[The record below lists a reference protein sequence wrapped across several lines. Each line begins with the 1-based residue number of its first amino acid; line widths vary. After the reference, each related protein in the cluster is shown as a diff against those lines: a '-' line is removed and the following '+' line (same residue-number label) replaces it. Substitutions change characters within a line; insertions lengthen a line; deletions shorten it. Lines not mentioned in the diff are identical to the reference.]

1 MIGVVICT
9 HGAAGRGLV
18 QSAEMICG
26 VQENVAVV
34 SYEMGETVEMLQQH
48 IVTEFSKMASMDSL
62 LILTDIKGG
71 TPFNVMVNIIRDDP
85 RYRLLTGI
93 NTPML
98 LELFINR
105 TQMAFPELA
114 EKLIQSGK
122 KGIYQYVV
130 ETEDIDEDF

>member
-48 IVTEFSKMASMDSL
+48 IATEFSKMASMDSL

-105 TQMAFPELA
+105 TQMALPELA

-122 KGIYQYVV
+122 KGIYQYTITTDAV
-130 ETEDIDEDF
+130 DEDF